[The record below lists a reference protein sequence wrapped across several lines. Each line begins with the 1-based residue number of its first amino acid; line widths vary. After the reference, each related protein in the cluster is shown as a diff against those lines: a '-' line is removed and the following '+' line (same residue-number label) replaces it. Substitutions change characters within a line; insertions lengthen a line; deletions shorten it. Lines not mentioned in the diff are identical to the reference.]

1 MGGLLLSP
9 FLQLL
14 FLLAFSMLARRF
26 SMVPGESPT
35 ASGAIVMAGGIAVL
49 DALQQVPLPVAPIA
63 RLATLGLM
71 TIGGFIAGS
80 YVASWMHGVFH
91 RHTDVPIDSFA
102 IGTWVAGVSVLG
114 QTVLLTLPAWRPFA
128 IVLGMLSLVVWVWF
142 LMVAARG
149 FKAIM
154 PSPMR
159 QNATGRIL
167 LATVSTQSLANLAVA
182 LLPGELPHR
191 ALVVLVVLGYLFY
204 AVGAVLVAE
213 RYRPWRAW
221 SLADDWDTTNCIL
234 HGAMSISGL
243 AGILTGVISGP
254 WIVATWLW
262 AAGMFLLVE
271 GIEVARARL
280 RVRLYGWREGLFT
293 YHVSQWARNF
303 TFGMFYAFTLHL
315 SLATRDAFP
324 WIAML
329 RAPIVSYGQYVVLG
343 LLLLETG
350 VFVRANMR
358 LGTRVTGTPRLE
370 TRKA

>member
-1 MGGLLLSP
+1 
-9 FLQLL
+9 
-14 FLLAFSMLARRF
+14 
-26 SMVPGESPT
+26 
-35 ASGAIVMAGGIAVL
+35 
-49 DALQQVPLPVAPIA
+49 
-63 RLATLGLM
+63 
-71 TIGGFIAGS
+71 
-80 YVASWMHGVFH
+80 
-91 RHTDVPIDSFA
+91 
-102 IGTWVAGVSVLG
+102 
-114 QTVLLTLPAWRPFA
+114 
-128 IVLGMLSLVVWVWF
+128 
-142 LMVAARG
+142 
-149 FKAIM
+149 
-154 PSPMR
+154 
-159 QNATGRIL
+159 
-167 LATVSTQSLANLAVA
+167 
-182 LLPGELPHR
+182 
-191 ALVVLVVLGYLFY
+191 
-204 AVGAVLVAE
+204 
-213 RYRPWRAW
+213 
-221 SLADDWDTTNCIL
+221 
-234 HGAMSISGL
+234 MSISGL